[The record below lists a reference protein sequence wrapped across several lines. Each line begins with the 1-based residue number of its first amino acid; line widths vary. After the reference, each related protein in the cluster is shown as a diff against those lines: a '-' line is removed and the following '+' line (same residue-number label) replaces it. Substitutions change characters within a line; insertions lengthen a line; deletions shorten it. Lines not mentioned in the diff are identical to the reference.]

1 MQKRSGA
8 RRPKKKVA
16 HSGDLPVRALFLV
29 GFMGAGKSSVGRVLG
44 ERLGW
49 TFVDLDERIER
60 REGRT
65 VAELFRTSGEQKFRR
80 AERAALRELLK
91 ELQNG
96 SAMIVALGG
105 GAFAQKENAAGIKSF
120 GVPTVFLDAPVA
132 ELWGR
137 CQQQRSSQQ
146 VDHRPLLI
154 DAQGF
159 QGLYDARRPG
169 YLKASLRMETS
180 GKDAAAVAAEV
191 ARAFDLDRRKRV

>member
-1 MQKRSGA
+1 MQKRSGV
-8 RRPKKKVA
+8 RR
-16 HSGDLPVRALFLV
+16 RALFLV
-29 GFMGAGKSSVGRVLG
+29 GFMGAGKSSVGRALG

-65 VAELFRTSGEQKFRR
+65 IAELFRNWGEQKFRR
-80 AERAALRELLK
+80 AERAALRELLQ

-105 GAFAQKENAAGIKSF
+105 GAFVQKENVAGIKSV

-146 VDHRPLLI
+146 VDRPLLL

-159 QGLYDARRPG
+159 RGLYEARRPG

-191 ARAFDLDRRKRV
+191 ARALNLERRKGG

>member
-1 MQKRSGA
+1 MQKRSGV
-8 RRPKKKVA
+8 RRPKKKRSHA
-16 HSGDLPVRALFLV
+16 GDLSVRALFLV
-29 GFMGAGKSSVGRVLG
+29 GFMGAGKSSVGRALG

-65 VAELFRTSGEQKFRR
+65 VAELLRTSGEQKFRR

-91 ELQNG
+91 ELQSG

-105 GAFAQKENAAGIKSF
+105 GAFVQKENAAGIKSI

-137 CQQQRSSQQ
+137 CQQQRSSKQ
-146 VDHRPLLI
+146 VDRPLLI
-154 DAQGF
+154 DAQSF

-180 GKDAAAVAAEV
+180 GKDAAGVAAEV
-191 ARAFDLDRRKRV
+191 ARAFDLDRRKGV

>member
-1 MQKRSGA
+1 MQKRSGL
-8 RRPKKKVA
+8 RRPKKKRS
-16 HSGDLPVRALFLV
+16 HPGDVSVRALFLV
-29 GFMGAGKSSVGRVLG
+29 GFMGAGKSSVGRALG

-65 VAELFRTSGEQKFRR
+65 VAELLRTSGEQKFRR

-91 ELQNG
+91 ELQSG

-105 GAFAQKENAAGIKSF
+105 GAFVQKENAAGIKSI

-146 VDHRPLLI
+146 VDRPLLI
-154 DAQGF
+154 DAQSF

-180 GKDAAAVAAEV
+180 GKDAAGVAAEV
-191 ARAFDLDRRKRV
+191 ARAFDLDRRKGV